1 MSEGP
6 GSPLPG
12 EGEGPLQSTVKC
24 PTPHLGPLPF
34 LEGKCETRR
43 VERSANP
50 VCYNRKRRSV
60 RISLFE
66 AFISWAIVGTCGL
79 RVCGSLHPGGNVRAI
94 YTIEPTANVTVING
108 DGAVFIHG
116 SNTNEMRVQ
125 AIKRAY
131 TRERLKQI
139 AVNVSI
145 QPGSISINT
154 KFPPKPKWT
163 LFDRSGTVDYTIVV
177 PATANLARLELGA
190 GEVVVDGMRSQRM
203 HARLGSGRMFAHN
216 CIGNIALTLDRGT
229 LTLAYDWWE
238 PAKLSIQANI
248 AYGNA
253 WAFFPTDIVCHLVA
267 ETEHGKI
274 GNDFEEVAQRGT
286 KEITKADILIQGGGD
301 AAVTMRAKEGD
312 IKIVK
317 ASL

>member
-1 MSEGP
+1 MG
-6 GSPLPG
+6 
-12 EGEGPLQSTVKC
+12 
-24 PTPHLGPLPF
+24 
-34 LEGKCETRR
+34 
-43 VERSANP
+43 
-50 VCYNRKRRSV
+50 
-60 RISLFE
+60 
-66 AFISWAIVGTCGL
+66 
-79 RVCGSLHPGGNVRAI
+79 CGSAAHCTLEETFEQI

-154 KFPPKPKWT
+154 KFPPKPKWA
-163 LFDRSGTVDYTIVV
+163 LFDRCGTVDYTIVI
-177 PATANLARLELGA
+177 PATANLARLELDD
-190 GEVVVDGMRSQRM
+190 GEVLVDGMRSQRM

-301 AAVTMRAKEGD
+301 AAVTMHAKEGD

-317 ASL
+317 ASP